1 MYVHITWWAEL
12 KCYCCV
18 QFRLIRIRNT
28 VYYYNFDLLIAFS
41 RFPDEYE
48 YDRGVHSFPFHT
60 HSIHQQRKDI
70 QLCLFRYCS
79 HSNAYKIE
87 NKQTFTHLIYR
98 NNIIQFM
105 SVDKSTKNE
114 AIFFFI
120 LHHCRIARM
129 KKQTFF
135 VFHFYYFLI
144 FVLLTYTCLNNE
156 KVAHS
161 CKYWL
166 KPNVNNFVSI
176 SLKNKK
182 TNEKKLFFLSFFNKI
197 LMDSILAHMRSMRSN
212 AMNVIRCVWRSV
224 KHISFHSFLKPF

>member
-1 MYVHITWWAEL
+1 MKIIIIKKEASKKKEVIIIFVHVCTYHMMGGIKVLLLCSISFDT
-12 KCYCCV
+12 
-18 QFRLIRIRNT
+18 NT

-182 TNEKKLFFLSFFNKI
+182 TNAKKIVFSFVF
-197 LMDSILAHMRSMRSN
+197 
-212 AMNVIRCVWRSV
+212 
-224 KHISFHSFLKPF
+224 